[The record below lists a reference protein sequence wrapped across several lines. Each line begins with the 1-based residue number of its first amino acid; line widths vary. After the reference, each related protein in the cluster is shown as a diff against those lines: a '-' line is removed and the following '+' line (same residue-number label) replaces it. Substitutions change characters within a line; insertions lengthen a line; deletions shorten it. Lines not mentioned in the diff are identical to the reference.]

1 MNISTQVDREKSLRR
16 YTLQG
21 LFDVLELIRF
31 VKEVHAA
38 PDFCPSIK
46 ILVDLRDAD
55 ISTVSVEA
63 VETIIENVKNIWSDT
78 GKNRAA
84 LVVSDTVGYGVSRM
98 FQSMMSGATVGEVRV
113 FKDMDEALIWIESA

>member
-21 LFDVLELIRF
+21 LFDVSELIRF
-31 VKEVHAA
+31 VKEVRAA

-46 ILVDLRDAD
+46 ILVDLREAD

-63 VETIIENVKNIWSDT
+63 VETIIENVKKSWRDT

-98 FQSMMSGATVGEVRV
+98 FQSMMSVDTVGEVRV
-113 FKDMDEALIWIESA
+113 FKDMDEALIWIESV